1 MGSESFPFFFVYESH
16 KMLHLS
22 VYLVNFAT
30 QLSMNKIIQ
39 KLKYKWNIESDLQ
52 LLWIFIIF
60 AITGSSIVFV
70 RKPITEYL
78 FDKSTYGHLS
88 WYELI
93 ITIIIV
99 YFIYQIFLF
108 VIGSILGQHKF
119 VKWFVIKMNKR
130 LFFIKTKK

>member
-1 MGSESFPFFFVYESH
+1 M
-16 KMLHLS
+16 K
-22 VYLVNFAT
+22 
-30 QLSMNKIIQ
+30 KIIQ
-39 KLKYKWNIESDLQ
+39 KLTYKWNIETDIQ
-52 LLWIFIIF
+52 LLWIFVVF

-78 FDKSTYGHLS
+78 FSKSTYGELF

-93 ITIIIV
+93 ITIVIV

-119 VKWFVIKMNKR
+119 VKWFVVKMNKR
-130 LFFIKTKK
+130 LFFIKHKE